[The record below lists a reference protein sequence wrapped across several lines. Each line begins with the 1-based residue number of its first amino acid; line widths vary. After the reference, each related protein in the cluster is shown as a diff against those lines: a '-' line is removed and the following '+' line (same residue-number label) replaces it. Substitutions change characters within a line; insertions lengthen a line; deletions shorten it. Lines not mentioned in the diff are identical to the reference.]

1 MKKYKIKSF
10 VYSIALSLIMLI
22 GCTDLDV
29 PVISELT
36 PDTFPKT
43 EEDFVSVAGAVYYY
57 LHYKFFTINQI
68 LIQELSGDGA
78 VLTANGGNWYDDGRY
93 QRWHLHLPNADQR
106 FLRES
111 WTAWWNGISKINA
124 ILPLFE
130 AAEES
135 PAQKMGVAELKV
147 MRAYFYF
154 IIQDMWGG
162 VPINTDFGPT
172 AVPKARDTR
181 ADVCKFIED
190 EVVASLPDLT
200 GETGINTY
208 TRPTKWM
215 ANALLAKLYMNW
227 TVYTGEAARWN
238 DAVAACDAIITEA
251 QTNPDAI
258 ALDADYLKEFYPDNG
273 PQIKDF
279 LFAIPCDGFY
289 MKEHIA
295 ARYWLH
301 SAHRYVYNL
310 PFGPS
315 GCVRTW
321 PEYYA
326 KFTAWG
332 DNDVRKNMWLTGKQY
347 ALDGTTPVIINTT
360 NSGLD
365 DSYSGPEP
373 GAAVAYHLDLTPDIV
388 FRNLTTFETGNDQ
401 LGKAIGYRLNKF
413 YPDNTSITRDQ
424 NNDLPIFRYADVL
437 LMKAEALLR
446 GATPTMSHTAV
457 ELANRVRA
465 RANAQLYTAGDLDLD
480 ELLDERARELV
491 YEGWRRNDL
500 IRFGKYET
508 AWGVKTNTDV
518 NKRIMP
524 IPQQAIDLNPL
535 LVQNPTY

>member
-43 EEDFVSVAGAVYYY
+43 EEDFISVTGAVYYF
-57 LHYKFFTINQI
+57 LHFKFFTINQI
-68 LIQELSGDGA
+68 IIQELSGDCA

-93 QRWHLHLPNADQR
+93 QRWHLHRPNADQR

-111 WTAWWNGISKINA
+111 WTAWFNGISKINSV
-124 ILPLFE
+124 LSLLYE
-130 AAEES
+130 AEDSDAKKMFIAE
-135 PAQKMGVAELKV
+135 MRV

-162 VPINTDFGPT
+162 VPIYTDFGS
-172 AVPKARDTR
+172 AADVKARDSRT
-181 ADVCKFIED
+181 DVCQFIED

-200 GETGINTY
+200 EETGINTY

-227 TVYTGEAARWN
+227 AVYTGQAPRWN
-238 DAVAACDAIITEA
+238 DAVAACDVIIAKA
-251 QTNPDAI
+251 QADPGAI
-258 ALDADYLKEFYPDNG
+258 ALDADYWKMFFPDNG
-273 PQIKDF
+273 PHIKDF
-279 LFAIPCDGFY
+279 LFAIPCDGEY
-289 MKEHIA
+289 MKEHIP
-295 ARYWLH
+295 ARYWLPGRM
-301 SAHRYVYNL
+301 RYKWDL

-315 GCVRTW
+315 GCIKVW
-321 PEYYA
+321 PEYYD

-332 DNDVRKNMWLTGKQY
+332 DDDERKDIWVVGKQY
-347 ALDGTTPVIINTT
+347 NLDGSPIEFVTTRVGFDNRY
-360 NSGLD
+360 D
-365 DSYSGPEP
+365 GPDP
-373 GAAVAYHLDLTPDIV
+373 DKQDTFHLELTREIEFRDLE
-388 FRNLTTFETGNDQ
+388 TFDTGNDDA
-401 LGKAIGYRLNKF
+401 GKLVGYRLNKF
-413 YPDNTSITRDQ
+413 YPDQTSITRNQ
-424 NNDLPIFRYADVL
+424 NNDLPIFRYADIL

-446 GATPTMSHTAV
+446 GANATMGHTAV
-457 ELANRVRA
+457 ELANRVRSRSGA
-465 RANAQLYTAGDLDLD
+465 TLYTAGDLTLD

-500 IRFGKYET
+500 IRFGKYEEP
-508 AWGVKTNTDV
+508 WGVKTETDI

-524 IPQQAIDLNPL
+524 IPTQALQLNTL
-535 LVQNPTY
+535 LVQNPSY

>member
-43 EEDFVSVAGAVYYY
+43 EEDFISVTGAVYYF
-57 LHYKFFTINQI
+57 LHYKYFTINQI
-68 LIQELSGDGA
+68 LIQELSGDCA

-93 QRWHLHLPNADQR
+93 QRWHLHQPNADQR

-111 WTAWWNGISKINA
+111 WTAWFNGISKINSVLSLLEETEDSDA
-124 ILPLFE
+124 KKMFI
-130 AAEES
+130 AE
-135 PAQKMGVAELKV
+135 MRV

-162 VPINTDFGPT
+162 VPIYTDFGS
-172 AVPKARDTR
+172 AANVKARDSRT
-181 ADVCKFIED
+181 DVCQFIED
-190 EVVASLPDLT
+190 EVVAALPDLT
-200 GETGINTY
+200 EETGINTY

-227 TVYTGEAARWN
+227 AEYTGQAARWN
-238 DAVAACDAIITEA
+238 DAVAACDVIIAEA
-251 QTNPDAI
+251 ESGSDKI
-258 ALDADYLKEFYPDNG
+258 ALDADYIKMFYPDNG
-273 PQIKDF
+273 PQFKDI
-279 LFAIPCDGFY
+279 LFAIPCDGEY
-289 MKEHIA
+289 MKEHIP
-295 ARYWLH
+295 ARYWLN
-301 SAHRYVYNL
+301 SNHRYVWDL

-315 GCVRTW
+315 GCVKVW
-321 PEYYA
+321 PEYYD

-332 DNDVRKNMWLTGKQY
+332 DNDVRKNVWLTGKQY
-347 ALDGTTPVIINTT
+347 HLDGTTPVIVNTT

-365 DSYSGPEP
+365 NRYDGPEP
-373 GAAVAYHLDLTPDIV
+373 DAAVEWHLELTREIEFRDLE
-388 FRNLTTFETGNDQ
+388 TFDTGNDQ
-401 LGKAIGYRLNKF
+401 VGKAVGYRCNKF
-413 YPDNTSITRDQ
+413 YPDQTSITRNQ

-446 GATPTMSHTAV
+446 GAGATMGHTAEV
-457 ELANRVRA
+457 LANRVRE
-465 RANAQLYTAGDLDLD
+465 RAGATPYGASTLTLD

-508 AWGVKTNTDV
+508 PWGVKTETNTA
-518 NKRIMP
+518 KRIMP
-524 IPQQAIDLNPL
+524 IPTQALQLNTL
-535 LVQNPTY
+535 LVQNPSY